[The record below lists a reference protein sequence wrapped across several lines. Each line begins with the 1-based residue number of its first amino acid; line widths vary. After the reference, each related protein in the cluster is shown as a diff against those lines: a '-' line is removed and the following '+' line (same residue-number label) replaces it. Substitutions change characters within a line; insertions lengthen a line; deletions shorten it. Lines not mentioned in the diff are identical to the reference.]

1 MIANVVNN
9 RITASVSGNAVSA
22 SVVASNIT
30 ASASGGVGPAGTTV
44 AGTLSQVSDVLI
56 TSVADGDVIR
66 YSGSSQRWLNTNE
79 KNLLTDGGSF

>member
-1 MIANVVNN
+1 MIATIVNN
-9 RITASVSGNAVSA
+9 RITASVSGSSIAA

-56 TSVADGDVIR
+56 TSIADGDVIR
-66 YSGSSQRWLNTNE
+66 YSSSTQKWLNTNE
-79 KNLLTDGGSF
+79 KNLRFDGGNF